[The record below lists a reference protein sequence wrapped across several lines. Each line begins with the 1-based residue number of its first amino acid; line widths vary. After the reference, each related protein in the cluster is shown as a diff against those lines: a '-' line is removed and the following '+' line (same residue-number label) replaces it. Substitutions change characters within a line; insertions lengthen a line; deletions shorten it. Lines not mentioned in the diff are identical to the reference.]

1 MQSRNGGSKE
11 GNFSLVAKTIKGKKF
26 FHQKNKDKKPQD
38 KHIDLSKIRCFNCRK
53 MGHYARDRNK
63 QKRKFKGKFYAFASA
78 EEEPK
83 KKKISGSS
91 NDQERRGE
99 YYLVST
105 LCCSIANSVES
116 WLVDNG
122 ASRHMTGFRG
132 ALID

>member
-38 KHIDLSKIRCFNCRK
+38 KHIDWSKIRCFNCQK

-63 QKRKFKGKFYAFASA
+63 RKIKFKEKFYATAFV

-83 KKKISGSS
+83 KNKISGS
-91 NDQERRGE
+91 NDQERMRE
-99 YYLVST
+99 YYLVSS
-105 LCCSIANSVES
+105 LSCSITNSLES
-116 WLVDNG
+116 PLVDRG
-122 ASRHMTGFRG
+122 ASRYMIGFRG
-132 ALID
+132 KD